1 MGIKVM
7 DGEGR
12 GYELGTVKVSR
23 VAALLLPRSAKGSAG
38 EVGKVRVFMG
48 QLHRLM
54 VLDGHKSCLLQA
66 QVEGA
71 ALNFRYIFL
80 AARAKTLKSE
90 DEEGT
95 TRKAERNRKVNIQS
109 DDGGPSCAASVYS
122 AGVCCRLLCLPCDF
136 TIILSTF
143 RSAINANRNSIF
155 VGHFS
160 ISLLI

>member
-23 VAALLLPRSAKGSAG
+23 VAALLLPRSAKGSVG
-38 EVGKVRVFMG
+38 DVGKVRLFMG
-48 QLHRLM
+48 QLHGLM

-71 ALNFRYIFL
+71 ALSSRYIFL
-80 AARAKTLKSE
+80 AAQAKTLKSK

-95 TRKAERNRKVNIQS
+95 IGKLRGTE
-109 DDGGPSCAASVYS
+109 G
-122 AGVCCRLLCLPCDF
+122 
-136 TIILSTF
+136 
-143 RSAINANRNSIF
+143 
-155 VGHFS
+155 
-160 ISLLI
+160 